1 MAKGKSQDPDSV
13 NTSGDFLL
21 HLVKTNTYF
30 LDNFLSYKTKNNS
43 FLKKKFDDHVNWWPQ
58 AVELD

>member
-43 FLKKKFDDHVNWWPQ
+43 FLKKKFDDQ
-58 AVELD
+58 KLLS